1 MAGCGVNGF
10 LTGRPDGF
18 PWRCCISMKG
28 KPEYGLVVP
37 EEQSAL
43 PVFDTTVR
51 SRSIYAFL
59 KGRNIVSGLHLARDS
74 FPDVTDFML
83 ITNKHVC
90 MFVLI

>member
-59 KGRNIVSGLHLARDS
+59 KGVSLDIENYCTIRASPACQRRCLRFLSA
-74 FPDVTDFML
+74 L
-83 ITNKHVC
+83 
-90 MFVLI
+90 